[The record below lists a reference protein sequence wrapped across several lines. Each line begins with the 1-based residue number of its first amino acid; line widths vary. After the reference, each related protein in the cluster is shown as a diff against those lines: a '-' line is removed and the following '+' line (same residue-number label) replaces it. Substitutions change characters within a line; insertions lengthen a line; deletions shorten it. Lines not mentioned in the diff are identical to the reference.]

1 MHVDLRSSYT
11 VAVSAEA
18 QGGAQSWGRRLKN
31 CQPNRSTLIEIII
44 SMDPGD
50 YDKECSKG
58 LQNSGDNDA
67 DATKSKGELF
77 MEKAYAIHQRDAME
91 RTWRS
96 REKQMLKWKCSK
108 MPTMKRQLQN
118 VNALDLAG
126 TQDAAERTFLS
137 DHMEMQR
144 RRLALSTTFPSDNT
158 LWEIET
164 GDLNERLATEG
175 VIMPPGWVANLDQA

>member
-1 MHVDLRSSYT
+1 
-11 VAVSAEA
+11 
-18 QGGAQSWGRRLKN
+18 
-31 CQPNRSTLIEIII
+31 
-44 SMDPGD
+44 MDPGD
-50 YDKECSKG
+50 YDECRKSW
-58 LQNSGDNDA
+58 QNPGDNDADAKVNA

-77 MEKAYAIHQRDAME
+77 MEKAYAIHQREALE

-118 VNALDLAG
+118 FNALDLAG

-164 GDLNERLATEG
+164 GDLSERLATEG

>member
-1 MHVDLRSSYT
+1 
-11 VAVSAEA
+11 
-18 QGGAQSWGRRLKN
+18 
-31 CQPNRSTLIEIII
+31 
-44 SMDPGD
+44 MDAGD
-50 YDKECSKG
+50 YVDCCKSSPK
-58 LQNSGDNDA
+58 SGHNDA
-67 DATKSKGELF
+67 DAKAKADATQSKGEQFL
-77 MEKAYAIHQRDAME
+77 ENAYAIHQREALE

-118 VNALDLAG
+118 FNALDLAG

-164 GDLNERLATEG
+164 GDLSERLATEG
-175 VIMPPGWVANLDQA
+175 VIMPPGWVANLDQAQGLLGCQLGRLCKCYQPNEQTINGVHTVWRIGI